1 MKINMKQ
8 WTINDSDNL
17 YNISKWGNGFFHINP
32 KGNISVKP
40 FPSSN
45 AIDIKELIDNLTK
58 RKIATPVLI
67 RFTDIIKERIN
78 TIFNCFQ
85 IAVNEYDFTGG
96 FQMVFPIKANQ
107 QKEIVETVVTYGKD
121 YSIGLEAG
129 SKPELLVVMAIS
141 NDNSLII
148 CNGYKD
154 EEFIETALIAQKI
167 GKNVIIVVEKLSEL
181 KLILDTAKRMDIPPK
196 IGIRVKLTSKGSG
209 KWASSSG
216 QASKF
221 GLRAVEIVKAVKIL
235 EERDMLHSLILLHFH
250 IGSQITEIRR
260 IKEALEEGSH
270 MYTELIKLGAPLK
283 FFDIGGGLG
292 VDYDGTRSNS
302 DSSINY
308 TLQEYANDVIYRL
321 KAACEEAGVK
331 EPTVISESGRALLA
345 YHSILVTNI
354 VGVSSCDTL
363 PIPKKLPAD
372 VPAKLVE
379 MLDIFNNIKIKSFR
393 EDFHDIIQFHDEM
406 QNLFRL
412 GHLPLEHRGIMEAI
426 YWGTLHKIK
435 KIVNN
440 LKLEDPEFQDLDRML
455 ADTYFANFSIFNSIP
470 DAWAIGQVFPV
481 LPIQRLDEE
490 PVRNAVIADITC
502 DSDGMLNKF
511 VGSGEVSNILPLH
524 TFSDNDNYYIGIFL
538 IGAYQ
543 DVLGDYHN
551 LFGTPNLVHISL
563 TNDNNNHYEI
573 TNVFRGDT
581 VKEVLRYHE
590 YTIPK
595 LVNRIRKHLESRV
608 IKNKLS
614 LEETAT
620 FLENYENGLNGYT
633 YLE

>member
-1 MKINMKQ
+1 MKQ
-8 WTINDSDNL
+8 WTISDSDRL
-17 YNISKWGNGFFHINP
+17 YNISKWGNDFFHINN
-32 KGNISVKP
+32 KGNISVRP
-40 FPSSN
+40 FPTGE
-45 AIDIKELIDNLTK
+45 AIDIKELTDNLAK

-85 IAVNEYDFTGG
+85 TAVNEYDFTGG

-107 QKEIVETVVTYGKD
+107 QKEIVETVVNYGKD
-121 YSIGLEAG
+121 CAIGLEAG

-141 NDNSLII
+141 RDNNSLIV

-154 EEFIETALIAQKI
+154 EEFIETALIAQKM
-167 GKNVIIVVEKLSEL
+167 GKNVVIVAEKLSEI
-181 KLILDTAKRMDIPPK
+181 KLILDTAERIDISPN
-196 IGIRVKLTSKGSG
+196 IGIRIKLTSKGSG
-209 KWASSSG
+209 RWASSSG
-216 QASKF
+216 QTSKF

-235 EERDMLHSLILLHFH
+235 KEKNMLDSLTLLHFH
-250 IGSQITEIRR
+250 TGSQITEIRCV
-260 IKEALEEGSH
+260 KEVLEEGAH
-270 MYTELIKLGAPLK
+270 MYTELIKLGACLK

-331 EPTVISESGRALLA
+331 EPTVILESGRALLA

-354 VGVSSCDTL
+354 VGVSSCDTV
-363 PIPKKLPAD
+363 PIPKELPAD
-372 VPAKLVE
+372 VPAKLTE

-426 YWGTLHKIK
+426 YWGTLQKIK
-435 KIVNN
+435 KIVDS
-440 LKLEDPEFQDLDRML
+440 LKLTDPEFQDIDRIL

-470 DAWAIGQVFPV
+470 DAWAIDQLFPI
-481 LPIQRLDEE
+481 LPIQRLDEK
-490 PVRNAVIADITC
+490 PDRNGVIADITC
-502 DSDGMLNKF
+502 DSDGILNKF
-511 VGSGEVSNILPLH
+511 VGSGEISNVIPLH
-524 TFSDNDNYYIGIFL
+524 TFSDGDNYHIGIFL

-551 LFGTPNLVHISL
+551 LFGAPNLVHISL
-563 TNDNNNHYEI
+563 KGENGNNYEI

-590 YTIPK
+590 YTIPE
-595 LVNRIRKHLESRV
+595 LVNMVRVHLESRV
-608 IKNKLS
+608 INNELS
-614 LEETAT
+614 LEDTAS
-620 FLENYENGLNGYT
+620 FLETYENGLNGYT